1 MGTSYQFLIDGI
13 IPATQEAFKK
23 TSVNRY
29 IRREESAS
37 VKKFKEVVSTHLL
50 NNRPPVSFPTSNSVF
65 VAIIQFFTSTKKD
78 YKTRDVDNMAKTVLD
93 ILEQNKFY
101 KNDSQVRTLLVSKRV
116 DLKNVPQNLGFIYVK
131 VLEDGE
137 DIQVIED
144 LLKEALKLYEDLKAG
159 NVVNT

>member
-1 MGTSYQFLIDGI
+1 METSYQFLIDGI

-50 NNRPPVSFPTSNSVF
+50 NNRPSVSFPTSNSVF

-78 YKTRDVDNMAKTVLD
+78 YKVRDVDNMAKTVLD

-116 DLKNVPQNLGFIYVK
+116 DIKNVPQNLGFIYVK

-144 LLKEALKLYEDLKAG
+144 LLKEALKLYEDLKVG